1 MKRLSSVLLTVLG
14 VCLVLLGLLFLIG
27 AGGRGYR
34 YLIAVISLALG
45 GALAG
50 LGIRLFKQADAA
62 SPAQLRADILA
73 LAKRE
78 DGEISEGEVMAGLG
92 RRAAGAPAV
101 LAAMVDE
108 GLCEQRTI
116 KGAPYFVFRELQPR
130 LMVRRCE
137 YCNAELPLA
146 GEVTECPN
154 CGGTIKTQVESRSLS
169 KGEDVYSMDDE

>member
-14 VCLVLLGLLFLIG
+14 VGLVLLGLLFLIG

-34 YLIAVISLALG
+34 YLIAVISLAVG

-62 SPAQLRADILA
+62 SPAQLRADILE
-73 LAKRE
+73 LARRE
-78 DGEISEGEVMAGLG
+78 DGEISEGEVLAALG
-92 RRAAGAPAV
+92 RRAVGAPAV
-101 LAAMVDE
+101 LAAMVGE
-108 GLCEQRTI
+108 GLCERKTV
-116 KGAPYFVFRELQPR
+116 KGAPYFVFAELQPR

-137 YCNAELPLA
+137 YCKTELPLA
-146 GEVTECPN
+146 EDLTECPN

-169 KGEDVYSMDDE
+169 KGDDVYSMDE